1 MERHLMP
8 SPSFKYDQIFSDRSL
23 NSPRGPSVKHAK
35 YDFAVAYPAPETLP
49 LQGLI
54 NGLKTGLD
62 REGQDLAYY
71 PDQQGLPELRELVSD
86 KLGRDRGISA
96 PPEDIVLTNGSGEA
110 NNLVI
115 QALTNPGDV
124 VITEEYVYSGT
135 LNQLDRAEAVIVG
148 TPIDDEGIIPDALE
162 ELIVRLTREGRS
174 PKYLYTIPEFQ
185 NPTGSVMPRSRREQ
199 VLEICHRYSMPI
211 LEDDCYVDLRY
222 EGTTE
227 PAYGAIDD
235 SGIVNYV
242 ASFSKILAPGLRLG
256 YLTASP
262 TVLDRA
268 MSFRHGSG
276 PNQFAAL
283 AVKDY
288 LEAEMDEHIEDVNS
302 LLVQKRDAM
311 VSAMGESFGGTGT
324 TWSNPDG
331 GLYIWVAFPEHVN
344 AVDLQPI
351 AFEAGVGFNSG
362 RAFAPNNNGDHCAR
376 LCFGYESVSKN
387 REGIELLAEVMHR
400 EGLFKAGPGD

>member
-1 MERHLMP
+1 MASSLFSYDDLFSER
-8 SPSFKYDQIFSDRSL
+8 SREV
-23 NSPRGPSVKHAK
+23 PRTAGVRHAK
-35 YDFAVAYPAPETLP
+35 YDFAVAYPAPETVP
-49 LQGLI
+49 LQGLM

-62 REGQDLAYY
+62 REGRDLAYY
-71 PDQQGLPELRELVSD
+71 PHQQGLPELRELVSQ
-86 KLGRDRGISA
+86 KLERDRGFSV

-110 NNLVI
+110 NFFVI
-115 QALTNPGDV
+115 QALTNPGDM

-135 LNQLDRAEAVIVG
+135 LNQLQRAEAEVVG
-148 TPIDDEGIIPDALE
+148 TPIDDEGIIPEAFE
-162 ELIVRLTREGRS
+162 ELIVRLTGEGRK

-185 NPTGSVMPRSRREQ
+185 NPTGSVMPQSRREQ
-199 VLEICHRYSMPI
+199 VLEICHRHNMPV

-222 EGTTE
+222 EGDTQ
-227 PAYGAIDD
+227 PAYRALDD

-262 TVLDRA
+262 TVLNRA
-268 MSFRHGSG
+268 ISFRPGSG

-283 AVKDY
+283 AVMDY
-288 LEAEMDEHIEDVNS
+288 LQAEMYEHIEDVNS
-302 LLVQKRDAM
+302 LLIQKRDAM

-324 TWSNPDG
+324 TWSSPPG
-331 GLYIWVAFPEHVN
+331 GLYVWVTFPEHVS

-351 AFEAGVGFNSG
+351 AFEAGIGFNSG

-376 LCFGYESVSKN
+376 LCFGYESVAKN

-400 EGLFKAGPGD
+400 EGSFRAGPGD